1 MQWGRAADHLV
12 LTGGSC
18 HRRGGRAGRCYPEN
32 PDALAAAILA
42 LSTGMKDHS
51 RWVIRP
57 EYVGRNFDRNV
68 LARRLDD
75 ALQRRSKSLVK

>member
-1 MQWGRAADHLV
+1 
-12 LTGGSC
+12 
-18 HRRGGRAGRCYPEN
+18 
-32 PDALAAAILA
+32 LAAAILA